1 MDAAKVSVARGEP
14 RGHVRAPNLR
24 QSGDTALLRLRRSV
38 LGFRRADVI
47 AELERMHRQLDTIAG
62 SLDETW
68 REKEELKAELAATI
82 RRQEQD
88 AERIRTHAE
97 QIEAEA
103 RAEASRIVA
112 AAEEQAARIRTD
124 AGRRVA
130 DAAGRLEELLRVRE
144 QVVGE
149 LRGIVDAYGTLLDR
163 IDSGRPPAAAAA
175 AAAATAAPPEAAP
188 AARERVSG
196 PGDLFPR
203 HVELEA
209 GPFADFAELSA
220 FERSLSRLPKV
231 EDVYVRRFGDDRAEI
246 ELTLAEERPL
256 VHDLTE
262 HLPYRVVVTNGGD
275 RLRVDVEIEAAA
287 GAAG

>member
-14 RGHVRAPNLR
+14 RGHVQAPNLR
-24 QSGDTALLRLRRSV
+24 QSGDMALLRLRRGV
-38 LGFRRADVI
+38 LGFRRSDVI
-47 AELERMHRQLDTIAG
+47 AELERMHGQLDAIAR

-68 REKEELKAELAATI
+68 REKEELRAELAATI
-82 RRQEQD
+82 SRQEQD
-88 AERIRTHAE
+88 AERVRTHAK

-149 LRGIVDAYGTLLDR
+149 LRGIVDAYGSLLDR
-163 IDSGRPPAAAAA
+163 IDSGKPADAGPGVPGV
-175 AAAATAAPPEAAP
+175 ATPPEPVP
-188 AARERVSG
+188 ARPERVSG

-220 FERSLSRLPKV
+220 FERSLARLPKV

-262 HLPYRVVVTNGGD
+262 HLPYRIVVTNGGD